1 MWIIEN
7 MGTDTPTIT
16 HSVRYLLL
24 HPIPRAYFPTKP
36 DGLGHTMVKDAGIPT
51 KPKNFTEGPG
61 FVGHIW
67 NDWPYLCIFIDPW
80 LVGILVK
87 FLDTILIRYTD
98 SPLPTMLASV
108 TMAQVTGLPRGEL
121 SLFIFNGASAFLGAY
136 LAFRFGILLM
146 PWIKKRIKRSSG
158 RNNSNHGKNGRAPTT
173 NRWPTSF
180 S

>member
-1 MWIIEN
+1 
-7 MGTDTPTIT
+7 
-16 HSVRYLLL
+16 
-24 HPIPRAYFPTKP
+24 
-36 DGLGHTMVKDAGIPT
+36 MVKDAGIPK
-51 KPKNFTEGPG
+51 KPKNFTVGPG

-67 NDWPYLCIFIDPW
+67 NDWPYLCIFIYPW

-136 LAFRFGILLM
+136 LAFRVGILLM
-146 PWIKKRIKRSSG
+146 PWIKKRIKRTSG
-158 RNNSNHGKNGRAPTT
+158 RHKLEPWKEWSGTYN
-173 NRWPTSF
+173 
-180 S
+180 